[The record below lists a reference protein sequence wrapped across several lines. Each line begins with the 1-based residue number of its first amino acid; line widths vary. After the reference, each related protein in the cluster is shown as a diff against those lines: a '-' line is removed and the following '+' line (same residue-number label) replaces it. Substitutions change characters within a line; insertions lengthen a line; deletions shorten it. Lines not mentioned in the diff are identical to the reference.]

1 MRASSGSRRSN
12 GAPVFAGAAP
22 IRHVDGPVTG
32 AFVELDGD
40 TFYRIGRC
48 DRLPPFFMSMVSD
61 GDHWL
66 FASSNGGLTA
76 GRGTAEQA
84 LFPYCTDDKIHDAQD
99 QVGGKTILLV
109 ERQDGHA
116 LWEPFSD
123 RYQGAYAVERNLYK
137 SLYGHKIRYE
147 EINHDLQL
155 VFAYTWAASQRFGFV
170 KRSSLRNT
178 GSGQARVRVL
188 DGVLNVLPYGVPQVL
203 QTDRSNLVDA
213 YKKSEWYDPAGPALF
228 VLSSIPVDKPEPSEA
243 LMATAAWSVGL
254 EVEAHLLSAAQL
266 DRFRRGAS
274 VEPEQD
280 VRGVRGAYFVQAAF
294 DAMPGAERVWY
305 VVADVK
311 QGPDDVVALRALLND
326 PSRSR
331 EDIVSLIDQDVREG
345 GERLARLVA
354 AGDGLQR
361 TAEPMMAAR
370 HFSHVMF
377 NVMRGGVFVGDGEVA
392 CSDLAAFLH
401 RRNTSVAARHEAWVA
416 GLPDRM
422 PVNRLLAEAA
432 SLRDPQ
438 MERLCHEYLPLTF
451 GRRHGDPSRPWNRFA
466 IDTHNEDGSRKIAYE
481 GNWRDIFQNWEALAF
496 SWPEYVESMVCKF
509 VNASTPDGHNP
520 YRLTQDGIDWEVLD
534 LNDPWSYIGYWGDH
548 QIAYLLKLL
557 ECSRA
562 HHPGRLEEFL
572 ARKIFAYADVP
583 YRIRPYSEILA
594 NPHETIDFDHDSAAR
609 STRRVAEIGGDGKLV
624 PGPDGTVYLV
634 NLGEKLLVTL
644 LARLTGFIPG
654 GGIWMNAQ
662 RPEWNDANNA
672 LVGYGVSMVT
682 LCYVRR
688 FVDVVGDLFAG
699 LPDETLDLSEE
710 VAGFMASISE
720 ALGRY
725 EHLSDGVWTDEDRRT
740 VMDALGEAGS
750 AYRGKIYGDGFSG
763 KAQAVR
769 RGAVLTLL
777 GRAAAFAEH
786 SIRTARRPD
795 GLFHAYSLMSV
806 TSPKAVALRSMYAM
820 LEGQVA
826 VLSAGTLSGKE
837 ALEVLSTLRAGP
849 LYCPRRNTYL
859 LYPDRTLPR
868 FTEKN
873 RIEAGRVEGIALLRS
888 LAGAGD
894 RRLIVQDEEGGWH
907 FNGLFRNADSVQAAL
922 DALRREGYAEA
933 VEQDGDAV
941 LALFED
947 VFDHRSY
954 TGRSGTFFG
963 YEGLGSVYWHMVSK
977 FLLAVLE
984 CFRAAED
991 AGEDMA
997 VRQGLADQ
1005 YYAIR
1010 GGLGMHRTPEQFGAF
1025 PSDPYSHTPAHAGA
1039 QQPGMTGQ
1047 VKEDILCRWGEL
1059 GVMIRDGR
1067 IHFRP
1072 TLLRRSEFLTHP
1084 AEFRWYD
1091 PHGRLRTLELQPG
1104 MLAFTCCQIPFV
1116 YRVAERAGIHIT
1128 DRDGSTR
1135 ALDGLVLDCPSSESI
1150 FRREGAIDRV
1160 EVAFTPQNF
1169 LQ

>member
-1 MRASSGSRRSN
+1 M
-12 GAPVFAGAAP
+12 
-22 IRHVDGPVTG
+22 RHVDGPVTG

-76 GRGTAEQA
+76 GRGTAGQA

-147 EINHDLQL
+147 EINRDLQL
-155 VFAYTWAASQRFGFV
+155 VFAYTWAASRRFGFV
-170 KRSSLRNT
+170 KRSTLRNA
-178 GSGQARVRVL
+178 GSGQTRVRVL
-188 DGVLNVLPYGVPQVL
+188 DGILNVLPYGVPQVL

-213 YKKSEWYDPAGPALF
+213 YKKSEWYGPAGPALF

-243 LMATAAWSVGL
+243 LMATAAWSAGL
-254 EVEAHLLSAAQL
+254 EAEAHLLSSAQL

-294 DAMPGAERVWY
+294 DVTPGAERVWY

-311 QGPDDVVALRALLND
+311 QGPDDVAALQALLND

-331 EDIVSLIDQDVREG
+331 EDIVSLIDRDVREG

-392 CSDLAAFLH
+392 RSDLAAFLH
-401 RRNTSVAARHEAWVA
+401 RCNTSVAARHEAWVA

-438 MERLCHEYLPLTF
+438 MERLCREYLPLTF

-534 LNDPWSYIGYWGDH
+534 PNDPWSYIGYWGDH

-562 HHPGRLEEFL
+562 HHPGRLEAFL

-594 NPHETIDFDHDSAAR
+594 NPHETIDFDHESAAR
-609 STRRVAEIGGDGKLV
+609 SARRVAEIGGDGKLV
-624 PGPDGTVYLV
+624 PGSDGTVYLV

-654 GGIWMNAQ
+654 GGVWMNTQ

-688 FVDVVGDLFAG
+688 FVDVVADLFAG
-699 LPDETLDLSEE
+699 LPDETLELSEE
-710 VAGFMASISE
+710 VAGFMAAISE

-725 EHLSDGVWTDEDRRT
+725 EHLADGVWTDEGRKK

-750 AYRGKIYGDGFSG
+750 AYRGKIYEDGFSG
-763 KAQAVR
+763 KAQVVR
-769 RGAVLTLL
+769 RDAVLTLL

-786 SIRTARRPD
+786 SIRAARRPD

-806 TSPKAVALRSMYAM
+806 TSPKTVALRSMYAM

-837 ALEVLSTLRAGP
+837 ALDVLSTLRAGP

-859 LYPDRTLPR
+859 LYPDRALPR

-873 RIEAGRVEGIALLRS
+873 RIEAGRVEEIALLRS

-894 RRLIVQDEEGGWH
+894 RRLIVQDEGGEWH
-907 FNGLFRNADSVQAAL
+907 FNGAFRNADSVQAAL
-922 DALRREGYAEA
+922 ETLRREGYAEA

-997 VRQGLADQ
+997 VRQGLAEQ

-1059 GVMIRDGR
+1059 GVTVRDGR

-1104 MLAFTCCQIPFV
+1104 MLAFTCCQTPFV
-1116 YRVAERAGIHIT
+1116 YRVAEQAGIHIA
-1128 DRDGSTR
+1128 DRDGGARTLDGS
-1135 ALDGLVLDCPSSESI
+1135 ALDRLSSESI

-1160 EVAFTPQNF
+1160 EVALSPG
-1169 LQ
+1169 LQAP

>member
-1 MRASSGSRRSN
+1 M
-12 GAPVFAGAAP
+12 
-22 IRHVDGPVTG
+22 RHVDGPVTG
-32 AFVELDGD
+32 AFVELDGE
-40 TFYRIGRC
+40 TFYKIGRC

-66 FASSNGGLTA
+66 FASSNGALTA
-76 GRGTAEQA
+76 GRGHAEHA

-99 QVGGKTILLV
+99 QVGGKTLLLV
-109 ERQDGHA
+109 GRQDGHA

-155 VFAYTWAASQRFGFV
+155 VFACTWATSQRFGFV
-170 KRSSLRNT
+170 KRSTLRNT
-178 GSGQARVRVL
+178 GSGQTRVRIL
-188 DGVLNVLPYGVPQVL
+188 DGIRNILPYGVPQVM

-213 YKKSEWYDPAGPALF
+213 YKKNEWYGPAGPALF

-254 EVEAHLLSAAQL
+254 EAEAHLLSAAQL
-266 DRFRRGAS
+266 DRFRQGAF
-274 VEPEQD
+274 VEQEED
-280 VRGVRGAYFVQAAF
+280 VRGKKGGFFVQASF
-294 DAMPGAERVWY
+294 DAAPDTEHVWY
-305 VVADVK
+305 IVADVK

-326 PSRSR
+326 PSQGSA
-331 EDIVSLIDQDVREG
+331 DIISLIEQDVREG
-345 GERLARLVA
+345 GERLVRLVA
-354 AGDGLQR
+354 GADGMQR

-377 NVMRGGVFVGDGEVA
+377 NVMRGGVFVGNGLVSR
-392 CSDLAAFLH
+392 SDLASFLH
-401 RRNTSVAARHEAWVA
+401 RRNGSVAARHEAWIA

-422 PVNRLLAEAA
+422 PVNGLLAEAA
-432 SLRDPQ
+432 SLQDPQ
-438 MERLCHEYLPLTF
+438 MERLCHEYLPLVF

-496 SWPEYVESMVCKF
+496 SYPEYVESMICKF
-509 VNASTPDGHNP
+509 VNASTPDGYNP

-534 LNDPWSYIGYWGDH
+534 PNDPWSYIGYWGDH

-583 YRIRPYSEILA
+583 YRIRPYREMLE
-594 NPHETIDFDHDSAAR
+594 NPHETIDFDDESAAR
-609 STRRVAEIGGDGKLV
+609 SARRVAEVGGDGKLV
-624 PGPDGTVYLV
+624 PDAGGNVYLV
-634 NLGEKLLVTL
+634 NLSEKLLVTL
-644 LARLTGFIPG
+644 LARLSGFIPG
-654 GGIWMNAQ
+654 GGIWMNTQ

-688 FVDVVGDLFAG
+688 FVGVVADLFAD
-699 LPDETLDLSEE
+699 LPHETLELSEE
-710 VAGFMASISE
+710 VAGFLEAISE

-725 EHLSDGVWTDEDRRT
+725 EYLAVGVWTDEDRKK

-750 AYRGKIYGDGFSG
+750 AYRGKIYEDGFSG
-763 KAQAVR
+763 RLQAVR
-769 RGAVLTLL
+769 RDAVLALL
-777 GRAAAFAEH
+777 GRASAFAEH
-786 SIRTARRPD
+786 SIRAARRPD

-806 TSPKAVALRSMYAM
+806 TSGKTVALRSMYAM

-826 VLSAGTLSGKE
+826 VLSAGMLSGTE
-837 ALEVLSTLRAGP
+837 ALEVLSILRAGP

-868 FTEKN
+868 FVEKN
-873 RIEAGRVEGIALLRS
+873 RIETGRVEEITLLRT
-888 LAGAGD
+888 LAGARD
-894 RRLIVQDEEGGWH
+894 RRLIVQDEEGEWH
-907 FNGLFRNADSVQAAL
+907 FNGAFRNADSVKASL
-922 DALRREGYAEA
+922 DALRRDGYAEA
-933 VEQDGDAV
+933 VEQDEATV
-941 LALFED
+941 LALFEE

-954 TGRSGTFFG
+954 TGRSGAFFG

-997 VRQGLADQ
+997 VRQALTEQ

-1010 GGLGMHRTPEQFGAF
+1010 GGLGMNRTPEQFGAF

-1059 GVMIRDGR
+1059 GVTVRDGR

-1084 AEFRWYD
+1084 AEFRCYD
-1091 PHGRLRTLELQPG
+1091 TDGRLRTLELLPG
-1104 MLAFTCCQIPFV
+1104 MLAFTCCQTPFV
-1116 YRVAERAGIHIT
+1116 YRVAKRAGIHIT

-1135 ALDGLVLDCPSSESI
+1135 ILDGLTLDRSSSESI
-1150 FRREGAIDRV
+1150 FRREGAIDTV
-1160 EVAFTPQNF
+1160 EVALSPG
-1169 LQ
+1169 LRA